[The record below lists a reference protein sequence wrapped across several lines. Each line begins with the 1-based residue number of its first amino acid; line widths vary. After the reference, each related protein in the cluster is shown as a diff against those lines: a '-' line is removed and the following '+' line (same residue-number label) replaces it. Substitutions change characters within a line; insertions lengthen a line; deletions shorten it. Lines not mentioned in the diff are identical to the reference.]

1 MASDSVRFLLALLIS
16 CGIAV
21 LLPELDGVSGW
32 ALFPPLTAVLV
43 AVLTSRLILGLSTA
57 VVGTAIVSLIS
68 TVPPL
73 QLPAAI
79 VHRAVVEFV
88 LQPLDSSFQ
97 PFVLFFTV
105 SLIGMVRVVSL
116 AGGTQGIAQALARRA
131 EGARSTRLA
140 TFAMGLAIFFDDYAN
155 TMVVGTTMRPVA
167 ERFHISR
174 EKIAYIVDSTAAPV
188 AGVAL
193 ISTWIGY
200 EVGLFGEAMAGTGS
214 AVSGYEL
221 FLRALPSRFYCLL
234 TLFFVASSIL
244 LRRDF
249 GPMLRAERRAHSS
262 DAMTAWT
269 DAAEEGAPVEG
280 LSAQR
285 GVNPHW
291 AYAVVPVGCVI
302 VGVIAGMHLDSWHAT
317 AVEEARR
324 HHSFWSREY
333 WTIVFGNAE
342 GAKVMFLASLAGT
355 ALAFAIALT
364 RRTTDG
370 HRPITPLLALKS
382 WSGGRS
388 GALHMVTI
396 LAILTLAWAIKEAC
410 SAVNT
415 SAYLVSAVGAEIPP
429 TTLPLLV
436 FLLAS
441 VVSFAIGTSWT
452 TMAILIPTMVPL
464 AHELGGLP
472 IVVLVAAAVLD
483 GAIFGDHC
491 SPISDTTVLASAAT
505 ACDHL
510 DHVRTQIPYALCT
523 MGIAATCGYLGSA
536 LWSAYTGL
544 GLGTVCVL
552 VLLLVAG
559 RNPDTAD

>member
-1 MASDSVRFLLALLIS
+1 MAARSVRFLLALLIS
-16 CGIAV
+16 CGISV
-21 LLPELDGVSGW
+21 SLPELDGVSGW

-43 AVLTSRLILGLSTA
+43 AVFTGRLILGLSTA
-57 VVGTAIVSLIS
+57 VVGTAAVSLVS
-68 TVPPL
+68 TIPPL
-73 QLPAAI
+73 QLPAAV
-79 VHRAVVEFV
+79 VHRAFAEFIW
-88 LQPLDSSFQ
+88 QPLNSSFQ

-234 TLFFVASSIL
+234 TLLFVASSIL

-249 GPMLRAERRAHSS
+249 GPMLRAERRAHSGDS
-262 DAMTAWT
+262 MTGVNTT
-269 DAAEEGAPVEG
+269 DESAQIEG
-280 LSAQR
+280 LSAQP
-285 GVNPHW
+285 GVDPHW
-291 AYAVVPVGCVI
+291 AYAVVPVACVI
-302 VGVIAGMHLDSWHAT
+302 AGVIAGMHLDSWHAA

-324 HHSFWSREY
+324 HHAFWSRDY

-364 RRTTDG
+364 RRASDG
-370 HRPITPLLALKS
+370 HRPITPMMALKS
-382 WSGGRS
+382 WGGGRS

-410 SAVNT
+410 NAVST

-452 TMAILIPTMVPL
+452 TMAILIPTMIPL

-505 ACDHL
+505 SCDHL
-510 DHVRTQIPYALCT
+510 NHVRTQIPYAVCT
-523 MGIAATCGYLGSA
+523 MGIAALCGYLGSA

-544 GLGTVCVL
+544 GLGAVCVL
-552 VLLLVAG
+552 VLLLVLG
-559 RNPDTAD
+559 RNPDAVD

>member
-1 MASDSVRFLLALLIS
+1 MVGSGSIRFLLALLIS
-16 CGIAV
+16 CGISA
-21 LLPELDGVSGW
+21 LLPVLDGVSGW

-43 AVLTSRLILGLSTA
+43 AVVTGRLILGLSTA
-57 VVGTAIVSLIS
+57 VVGTAFVSLVS
-68 TVPPL
+68 TTPPL
-73 QLPAAI
+73 QLPAA
-79 VHRAVVEFV
+79 VAHRAVAEFIWP
-88 LQPLDSSFQ
+88 PLDSSFQ

-116 AGGTQGIAQALARRA
+116 AGGTQGIALALARRA

-140 TFAMGLAIFFDDYAN
+140 TFVMGLAIFFDDYAN

-167 ERFHISR
+167 DRFHISR

-200 EVGLFGEAMAGTGS
+200 EVGLFGEAMADTGS
-214 AVSGYEL
+214 TVSGYEL

-234 TLFFVASSIL
+234 TLLFVVSSIL

-249 GPMLRAERRAHSS
+249 GPMLRAERRAHS
-262 DAMTAWT
+262 AAPMTGVSPDDESAQI
-269 DAAEEGAPVEG
+269 EG
-280 LSAQR
+280 LSAQP

-291 AYAVVPVGCVI
+291 AYAVVPVVSVI
-302 VGVIAGMHLDSWHAT
+302 VGVIAGMHLDSWQAA

-324 HHSFWSREY
+324 HHVFWSREY

-342 GAKVMFLASLAGT
+342 GAKVMFLSSLVGT
-355 ALAFAIALT
+355 ALAFTIALT
-364 RRTTDG
+364 RRASDG
-370 HRPITPLLALKS
+370 HRPITPVLALKS
-382 WSGGRS
+382 WAGGRT

-410 SAVNT
+410 NSVST

-441 VVSFAIGTSWT
+441 LVSFAIGTSWT
-452 TMAILIPTMVPL
+452 TMAILIPTMIPL

-505 ACDHL
+505 SCDHL
-510 DHVRTQIPYALCT
+510 SHVRTQIPYAMCT
-523 MGIAATCGYLGSA
+523 MGIAAVCGYLGSA
-536 LWSAYTGL
+536 FWSAYVGL
-544 GLGTVCVL
+544 GLGAVCVL
-552 VLLLVAG
+552 VLLLVLG
-559 RNPDTAD
+559 RNPDAVD